1 MNTAHDLRRRELA
14 RIHLAAKALG
24 MDAADKDP
32 SSDYRRMLWS
42 IARVHSAADLDDAGR
57 KQVLDHLRSCG
68 ARFKR
73 RGRSQ
78 PAESKAGLV
87 GKVRAMLAAATR
99 PDAYGDGMAKKMFK
113 VERFEWLTED
123 QLRRL
128 VAALNY
134 DAKRR
139 AKQSGGG

>member
-1 MNTAHDLRRRELA
+1 MSTAHDLRRRELA
-14 RIHLAAKALG
+14 AIHIGASQLG
-24 MDAADKDP
+24 MDTADK
-32 SSDYRRMLWS
+32 SEESDYRRMLWS
-42 IARVHSAADLDDAGR
+42 VARVRSAMDLDDAGR
-57 KQVLDHLRSCG
+57 KRVLDHLRACG

-73 RGRSQ
+73 RGRTQ
-78 PAESKAGLV
+78 PAEGKAGLV
-87 GKVRAMLAAATR
+87 GKIRAMLSAAER

-113 VERFEWLTED
+113 VERYEWLTED

-139 AKQSGGG
+139 ART